1 MGHGL
6 AALLSIF
13 GALVGVIAQLGA
25 LAATSFLV
33 AQRRRQIGI
42 RRALGATK
50 ADIVAYFLVE
60 SGFTMLAGSLLGLGG
75 TVLLF
80 LMMRPFFQ
88 GLAVDVGAIAAGL
101 VLFWSAT
108 IAATLVPALS
118 AARVPPSVAS
128 RSL

>member
-1 MGHGL
+1 M
-6 AALLSIF
+6 
-13 GALVGVIAQLGA
+13 GVIAQLGA

-33 AQRRRQIGI
+33 AQRTRQIGV

-50 ADIVAYFLVE
+50 ADIVGYFVVE
-60 SGFTMLAGSLLGLGG
+60 NAFMMLAGSLVGLLG
-75 TVLLF
+75 TTLLF
-80 LMMRPFFQ
+80 YVMLRFFP
-88 GLAVDVGAIAAGL
+88 GLAVDVGAIAAGV

-108 IAATLVPALS
+108 LAATLVPALR